1 MKTQL
6 EEYQAQRIE
15 AQAKEISRLNDVV
28 EELQNA
34 LLIIEAKANHA
45 AKKAVISNP
54 DFLKPI
60 SHLEKTFEI
69 IKPS

>member
-34 LLIIEAKANHA
+34 LLIIEAKAQQA

-60 SHLEKTFEI
+60 SHLETVFEI